1 MIDAFHDDGRSIY
14 DFGGQ
19 FLVRCPRCDQ
29 RAVVIGIGQFPEP
42 RLTCEYC
49 GLARVGAAAVS
60 IGGSIDW
67 YFGQPLWLQ
76 VECAG
81 HTLWAYNLS
90 HIEFLENLVAAK
102 LRLRDRPVDTTY
114 VNKRLA
120 SRLPPW
126 MLSAKNRDAVLRGLE
141 QLRDLTS

>member
-1 MIDAFHDDGRSIY
+1 MIDAYHDDGRSIY

-29 RAVVIGIGQFPEP
+29 RAIVIGDWQFPEP
-42 RLTCEYC
+42 RLTCEHC
-49 GLARVGAAAVS
+49 GLVRIGAMAAS
-60 IGGSIDW
+60 IGGPHDW
-67 YFGQPLWLQ
+67 YFRESLWLQ

-114 VNKRLA
+114 VNKRLT
-120 SRLPPW
+120 SRLPKW
-126 MLSAKNRDAVLRGLE
+126 MFSAKNRESVRRGLA
-141 QLRDLTS
+141 QLRELTQ

>member
-14 DFGGQ
+14 SFGDQ
-19 FLVRCPRCDQ
+19 FLVRCPRCEK
-29 RAVVIGIGQFPEP
+29 RAVVLRDALHAEP
-42 RLTCEYC
+42 RLTCEHC
-49 GLARVGAAAVS
+49 GLARVGAPAGS
-60 IGGSIDW
+60 IGGPHDW
-67 YFGQPLWLQ
+67 YFDQPLWLQ

-120 SRLPPW
+120 SRLPHW
-126 MLSAKNRDAVLRGLE
+126 MLSAKNRAAVLRGLE
-141 QLRDLTS
+141 QLRELTS